1 MELSLTHAIKAY
13 GRMEAVPCFIFP
25 PPQANKF
32 LISLFLCRGL
42 ATLVYSLR
50 RLILDSPRVRKIK
63 EGNLYLMKLN
73 TASGFLRKKLT
84 EIPFLEMC
92 RSGQVLSLLVP
103 RAGLE

>member
-1 MELSLTHAIKAY
+1 M
-13 GRMEAVPCFIFP
+13 
-25 PPQANKF
+25 
-32 LISLFLCRGL
+32 
-42 ATLVYSLR
+42 
-50 RLILDSPRVRKIK
+50 DSPRVRKIK
-63 EGNLYLMKLN
+63 EGNLYLVKLN